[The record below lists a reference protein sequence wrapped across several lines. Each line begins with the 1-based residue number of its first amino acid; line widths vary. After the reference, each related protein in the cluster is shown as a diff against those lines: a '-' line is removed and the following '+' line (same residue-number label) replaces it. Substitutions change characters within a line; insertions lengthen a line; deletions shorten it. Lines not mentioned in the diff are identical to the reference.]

1 MGNLDQ
7 AVDALEKAKKRR
19 KEIKKL
25 VEIWV
30 KEYNL
35 VKKEIELLQKQ
46 VSSIVREKEYSQFV
60 DTVKLEGP
68 MKFS

>member
-7 AVDALEKAKKRR
+7 TVDALEKAKRRR

-25 VEIWV
+25 VETWV

-35 VKKEIELLQKQ
+35 IKKEIELLQKQ
-46 VSSIVREKEYSQFV
+46 VSMIVREKEYSQFV

-68 MKFS
+68 MKF